1 MLTRNETPSLEA
13 IMQTANHRERVQAL
27 NELTQGISR
36 ILEPRGG
43 RTFYAGS
50 DGKHFLP
57 IPPAPE
63 VPILRNGMPGKPTKE
78 QALAFQEE
86 LTRITLRE
94 RELTD
99 AAQTAKNVS
108 EELSAWLRDLGPRED
123 RLLVSTL
130 TEDDRPDVEAL
141 QREHARFVRT
151 CRQWTAKLDF

>member
-1 MLTRNETPSLEA
+1 MLTKPEAPSLEA
-13 IMQTANHRERVQAL
+13 IMETANNREREQAL
-27 NELTQGISR
+27 KELMQAIAR
-36 ILEPRGG
+36 ILQPRGG
-43 RTFYAGS
+43 YTFYAWS

-63 VPILRNGMPGKPTKE
+63 VEIMRDGMPGKPTEK

-86 LTRITLRE
+86 ITRITLKE
-94 RELTD
+94 RELVS

-108 EELSAWLRDLGPRED
+108 GELNSWLRDMGPRED

-130 TEDDRPDVEAL
+130 SEEDRPDVEAL